1 MGLRGAEVFPLG
13 GIRTLCRTAR
23 GHLPQFTE
31 FSFLCWLTRISCGAR
46 PRFAN
51 STRGITESR
60 RWAGPHCAYAEG
72 GLSRLRG
79 ALPAQVTTR
88 GGPGAPSFVRGLGI
102 RRGRRPVRGSVPPGR
117 RFAGSSWS
125 PPRFRLLARRGGGPA
140 LSAVQPLDDLQ
151 HGDRGIAPVE

>member
-60 RWAGPHCAYAEG
+60 SRAGPHCAYAEG
-72 GLSRLRG
+72 ALSRLRG

-88 GGPGAPSFVRGLGI
+88 GGPVAPSFARAPESGAAD
-102 RRGRRPVRGSVPPGR
+102 VP
-117 RFAGSSWS
+117 
-125 PPRFRLLARRGGGPA
+125 
-140 LSAVQPLDDLQ
+140 
-151 HGDRGIAPVE
+151 